1 MNTARSILTLLFSI
15 ALAGCA
21 LLRIDASQWDIL
33 ASIEAAEIIETVG
46 DKASISFSA
55 DSPDT
60 DFGKAYKKMLTG
72 HLLDNGIEVLGSA
85 GDYLLNYQV
94 QVVIHKDRDPLDAG
108 ELITTE
114 VLITTEL
121 HKSGE
126 IVQSNTRIYY
136 FNPEDKTLYE
146 FPPPLNPSRPFQVT
160 DQS

>member
-1 MNTARSILTLLFSI
+1 MNTARSILALLFSI

-60 DFGKAYKKMLTG
+60 DFGKAYRKMLTG

-94 QVVIHKDRDPLDAG
+94 QVVTHKDR
-108 ELITTE
+108 
-114 VLITTEL
+114 
-121 HKSGE
+121 
-126 IVQSNTRIYY
+126 
-136 FNPEDKTLYE
+136 NPRNNRGVDHNRTSPIGRDSPIKHPNL
-146 FPPPLNPSRPFQVT
+146 LFQPRR
-160 DQS
+160 

>member
-1 MNTARSILTLLFSI
+1 MNTARSILALLFSI

-33 ASIEAAEIIETVG
+33 ASIEAAKVIEIVG
-46 DKASISFSA
+46 GEASISFSA

-72 HLLDNGIEVLGSA
+72 HLLDNGIEVFDSA

-94 QVVIHKDRDPLDAG
+94 QVVTHKDRDPLD
-108 ELITTE
+108 TE

-126 IVQSNTRIYY
+126 IVQSSTRIYY
-136 FNPEDKTLYE
+136 FNPDDKTL
-146 FPPPLNPSRPFQVT
+146 
-160 DQS
+160 

>member
-1 MNTARSILTLLFSI
+1 MNTARSILALLFSI

-21 LLRIDASQWDIL
+21 LLCIDASQWDIL

-60 DFGKAYKKMLTG
+60 DFGKAYRKMLTG

-94 QVVIHKDRDPLDAG
+94 QVVTHKDRNPRN
-108 ELITTE
+108 TE

-121 HKSGE
+121 HQSGE

-146 FPPPLNPSRPFQVT
+146 FPPPPEPPNPSRSFQVT